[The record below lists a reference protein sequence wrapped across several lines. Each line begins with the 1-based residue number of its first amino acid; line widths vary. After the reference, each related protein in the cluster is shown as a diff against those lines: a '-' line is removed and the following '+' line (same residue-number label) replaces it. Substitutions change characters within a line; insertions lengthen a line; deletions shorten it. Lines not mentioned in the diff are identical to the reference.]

1 MLGALLVLMFAT
13 AVIVLREPQ
22 RELKVP
28 RLPLSRPAAVLVIS
42 MAGLLAGA
50 IAFTVLEGKPQGE
63 SPQVASGAERLGSI
77 DSNRYR
83 YWQVALESWA
93 DRPLIGLG
101 SAGFRVAWL
110 KERDRVDQSAD
121 AHSLY
126 VETLAELGL
135 VGLGLLLLFLG
146 GVVCGLVRLHRL
158 EAAAAAG
165 PAAALAAW
173 AIHAGLDWDWEMP
186 ALTLIALMLGA
197 AALAW
202 SEEVRPVVE
211 PYAVEPRSLG
221 SEDGRSEVGA
231 PARTR

>member
-1 MLGALLVLMFAT
+1 VMLAAAAA
-13 AVIVLREPQ
+13 AVVVREPRVER
-22 RELKVP
+22 RERSLRV
-28 RLPLSRPAAVLVIS
+28 SRPALVLALSVV
-42 MAGLLAGA
+42 ALLAAA
-50 IAFTVLEGKPQGE
+50 IAYTALEGRPQGI
-63 SPQVASGAERLGSI
+63 SPERTVGAERLGSV

-101 SAGFRVAWL
+101 SGGFQVAWL
-110 KERDRVDQSAD
+110 KERNRVDQAAD

-126 VETLAELGL
+126 IETAAELGI
-135 VGLGLLLLFLG
+135 VGLAVLALFLG
-146 GVVCGLVRLHRL
+146 GVAWGLLRLYRL

-186 ALTLIALMLGA
+186 ALTVMALLLGA

-202 SEEVRPVVE
+202 TEEVRPEIEEPLLGRRPVGGEDAKPPVLPPVE
-211 PYAVEPRSLG
+211 
-221 SEDGRSEVGA
+221 
-231 PARTR
+231 AR